1 MKAQA
6 LREAVQDNAD
16 VIANRLPAPLRPRR
30 AWVRA
35 CIRRGWLLA
44 LPLCILLASES
55 TADRS
60 TESNDALLAAEAS
73 GAPLAR
79 TGDVAGDV
87 PGQTA
92 ASVIARPLNSGAL
105 ALAVHRVVLDAGHG
119 GTDTGAT
126 SANGLLEKDVT
137 LDLARRVQRLLTARG
152 IDVVMTRSRDDTLSL
167 KDRAATANA
176 SRGDIF
182 VSIHI
187 NVLAPASARGIETY
201 YLGASDEPAHDEI
214 AALENQHSG
223 YSLADMRTLLDR
235 LYADARRDES
245 TRLAQT
251 VQRRL
256 VQRLRAV
263 EPAITDRGVKTAPF
277 IVLVATDMPAILAE
291 VSCLSNAAEAERL
304 TTPAW
309 RQTIAESLTSGI
321 QAFIDEKN
329 TPSSERKDPRES

>member
-6 LREAVQDNAD
+6 LRAAVQDNAD
-16 VIANRLPAPLRPRR
+16 VIAGRLPVPLRQRR
-30 AWVRA
+30 PWLRA
-35 CIRRGWLLA
+35 CVRRGWLLA
-44 LPLCILLASES
+44 LPLCVLLASES

-60 TESNDALLAAEAS
+60 AEAEGAIVAAEAAGDAS
-73 GAPLAR
+73 
-79 TGDVAGDV
+79 TGDVEKAEHRQV
-87 PGQTA
+87 
-92 ASVIARPLNSGAL
+92 ASPVMAKPLNSGAL

-119 GTDTGAT
+119 GTDTGAR
-126 SANGLLEKDVT
+126 SDNGLIEKDVT
-137 LDLARRVQRLLTARG
+137 LDLAGRVQRLLTSRG
-152 IDVVMTRSRDDTLSL
+152 IDVVMTRTGDDTLSL

-187 NVLAPASARGIETY
+187 NVLAPATARGIETY
-201 YLGASDEPAHDEI
+201 YLGPSDEPAHDEI
-214 AALENQHSG
+214 AAIENQHSG

-245 TRLAQT
+245 VRLAQT

-256 VQRLRAV
+256 VRRLRAV

-304 TTPAW
+304 TTAAW

-329 TPSSERKDPRES
+329 TPPAERKDHRES

>member
-6 LREAVQDNAD
+6 LRAAVEDNAD
-16 VIANRLPAPLRPRR
+16 VIAGRLPAPLRQRR
-30 AWVRA
+30 PWLRA
-35 CIRRGWLLA
+35 CVRRGWLMA
-44 LPLCILLASES
+44 LPLCVLLASES

-60 TESNDALLAAEAS
+60 AEAD
-73 GAPLAR
+73 GAIVAEP
-79 TGDVAGDV
+79 AGDSGTGAV
-87 PGQTA
+87 EHAEPHQL
-92 ASVIARPLNSGAL
+92 ASSVMARPLNSGAL

-119 GTDTGAT
+119 GTDTGAR
-126 SANGLLEKDVT
+126 SDNGLIEKDVT
-137 LDLARRVQRLLTARG
+137 LDLAGRVQRLLTSRG
-152 IDVVMTRSRDDTLSL
+152 IDVVMTRTGDGTLSL

-187 NVLAPASARGIETY
+187 NVLAPATARGIETY
-201 YLGASDEPAHDEI
+201 YLGPSDEPAHDEI

-223 YSLADMRTLLDR
+223 YALADMRTLLDR
-235 LYADARRDES
+235 IYADARRDES
-245 TRLAQT
+245 VRLAHT

-256 VQRLRAV
+256 VRRLRAA
-263 EPAITDRGVKTAPF
+263 EPTITDRGVKTAPF

-291 VSCLSNAAEAERL
+291 VSCLSNAAEATRL
-304 TTPAW
+304 TTAAW

-329 TPSSERKDPRES
+329 TPPAERKDHRES